1 MKKAYISLKKE
12 EHQLPIFTDYKSFK
26 DSGYSKFDCRVAFDE
41 SSVDDLDAALAEKQ
55 FVTLRVVN
63 QNSIDVVLKI
73 RKSAFGA
80 KVRSIEDNYDDILAS
95 MKEDM

>member
-1 MKKAYISLKKE
+1 
-12 EHQLPIFTDYKSFK
+12 
-26 DSGYSKFDCRVAFDE
+26 
-41 SSVDDLDAALAEKQ
+41 LDAALAEKQ
-55 FVTLRVVN
+55 FVTVRVVN

-73 RKSAFGA
+73 RKSPFGA